1 MLEDPLK
8 KREQFAVSLRKMK
21 TNELIQAKRKRTQNA
36 MQGSSDNGPN
46 TFYRGAP
53 EIEDN
58 AEVTD
63 KELKVLVPELFHPQ
77 SVHLSIVSIQFTHS
91 PL

>member
-1 MLEDPLK
+1 MK

-36 MQGSSDNGPN
+36 MQSSSDNGPN

-63 KELKVLVPELFHPQ
+63 RELKVLVPELFLSH
-77 SVHLSIVSIQFTHS
+77 SANLSIVSIQFTHS
-91 PL
+91 LIR